1 MTEHVMPRWGCQDAV
16 GAVAD
21 RRTRSPAERHPEQAH
36 RRAGE
41 GHQGDESRLPG
52 RSSLR
57 CLWGCL
63 EADVSCCQPTPSP

>member
-1 MTEHVMPRWGCQDAV
+1 MREHVMPRWGCQDAV
-16 GAVAD
+16 GALAD

-52 RSSLR
+52 RSSPALALGVLGTR
-57 CLWGCL
+57 AL
-63 EADVSCCQPTPSP
+63 